1 MRTVKFGESEIE
13 VIDFE
18 DATAGE
24 RVIEF
29 RYRGDPTEAS
39 FAAIVVPD
47 GGSWLSALLSID
59 PQAGDVSAPL
69 MADLMEVARSL
80 IEAR

>member
-18 DATAGE
+18 DAVAGE

-29 RYRGDPTEAS
+29 RYRDDPKGAS

-47 GGSWLSALLSID
+47 DEGWSSAVLSID

>member
-47 GGSWLSALLSID
+47 GGSWSSALLAID

>member
-1 MRTVKFGESEIE
+1 MRIVKFGESEIE

-18 DATAGE
+18 DAVAGE

-29 RYRGDPTEAS
+29 RNHGDAERAS

-47 GGSWLSALLSID
+47 DKGWSSAVLAID
-59 PQAGDVSAPL
+59 PRAGDVSAPL
-69 MADLMEVARSL
+69 MVYLIEVARSL